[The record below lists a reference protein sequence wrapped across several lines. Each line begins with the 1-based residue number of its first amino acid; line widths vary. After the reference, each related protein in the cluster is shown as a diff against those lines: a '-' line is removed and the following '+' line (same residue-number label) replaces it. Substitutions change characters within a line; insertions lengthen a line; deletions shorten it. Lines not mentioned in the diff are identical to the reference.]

1 MGLPA
6 GSVGCGVPTG
16 FDEPDINTL
25 INTNVCVSRVL
36 RDNMCVLVGVM

>member
-25 INTNVCVSRVL
+25 IKTNVCGVLHDNMRVL
-36 RDNMCVLVGVM
+36 AGVL